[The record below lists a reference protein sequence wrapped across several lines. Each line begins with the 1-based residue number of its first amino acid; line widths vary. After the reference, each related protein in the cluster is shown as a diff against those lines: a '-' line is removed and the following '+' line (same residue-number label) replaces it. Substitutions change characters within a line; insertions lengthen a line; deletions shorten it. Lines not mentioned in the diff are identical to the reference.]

1 MSVLIFPNLFA
12 ADPPNINVKQHDKG
26 FFGYQ
31 WVEEQHEGSN
41 HNLSCHDPGFSS
53 CKFIVAPTSINLGEL
68 NGLIENIENMIQ
80 NGQESGSDGTV
91 NLNAVWSHSSG
102 TYTISIGLN

>member
-1 MSVLIFPNLFA
+1 
-12 ADPPNINVKQHDKG
+12 
-26 FFGYQ
+26 
-31 WVEEQHEGSN
+31 
-41 HNLSCHDPGFSS
+41 
-53 CKFIVAPTSINLGEL
+53 VAPTSINLGEL